1 MSQLAN
7 GSSDPIKQLPKE
19 MGFWDVLLFNIA
31 TVLGPRWVAAA
42 AHNGTSSI
50 SLWILAALL
59 FFVPSALVIN
69 ELSSRFPEEGGLYVW
84 AKEAFG
90 DFHGFVAGWNYWV
103 YTVFY
108 FPGLLL
114 ASAAMSAYII
124 GENGATLSQNRTFLL
139 SVSVGMLLAAV
150 ALNIIGLNIGKWLQN
165 AGGVSTYLPLL
176 VLLGIAAILWIK
188 HGSVTHFT
196 RANMLPVWN
205 WDTVNFWSQIA
216 FAFSGLELVSA
227 MSQEVRDPQRTL
239 PRAVYASGVLI
250 AGMYIVDTVAVLGLV
265 PAAEVS
271 ATSGVFHAITVGSIA
286 LKIGALGILAAVV
299 VTVGNAGGVGS
310 TVAGI
315 ARVPFVVGIDRY
327 LPAAFGKIHP
337 RWKTP
342 YVSILV
348 QATVSCAIL
357 LISQINET
365 TRGAYQFL
373 VDATIILY

>member
-1 MSQLAN
+1 VSQTAN
-7 GSSDPIKQLPKE
+7 GSPDAIKQLRKE

-59 FFVPSALVIN
+59 FFVPSAMVIN

-90 DFHGFVAGWNYWV
+90 DFHGFVAGWNYWI

-108 FPGLLL
+108 FP
-114 ASAAMSAYII
+114 AAAGQRSDERVHYR
-124 GENGATLSQNRTFLL
+124 GNGAVLSQNRTFLL
-139 SVSVGMLLAAV
+139 LVSVGMLVVAV
-150 ALNIIGLNIGKWLQN
+150 GLNIIGLNIGKWLQN

-176 VLLGIAAILWIK
+176 ALLGIAAILWVK
-188 HGSVTHFT
+188 HGPVTHFT

-227 MSQEVRDPQRTL
+227 MSQEVRNPQRTL

-250 AGMYIVDTVAVLGLV
+250 AGC
-265 PAAEVS
+265 
-271 ATSGVFHAITVGSIA
+271 TS
-286 LKIGALGILAAVV
+286 
-299 VTVGNAGGVGS
+299 
-310 TVAGI
+310 
-315 ARVPFVVGIDRY
+315 
-327 LPAAFGKIHP
+327 
-337 RWKTP
+337 
-342 YVSILV
+342 
-348 QATVSCAIL
+348 
-357 LISQINET
+357 
-365 TRGAYQFL
+365 
-373 VDATIILY
+373 